1 MLAEAGYREEGMQS
15 IRSMFAA
22 IALGTALILTAHAVL
37 EAVDVQTAHDK
48 AFDFRPMKTWG
59 WNPASAGHV
68 KMVRTKNDDSEAMQ
82 RKVEPIVRDAVS
94 QEMAKRGLK
103 EAASNP
109 DLTLTYYLL
118 LTVNVETQQF
128 GQFVPTAVIWE
139 LPLFTTGTQSFKVL
153 NKGSLVFDLAAKDA
167 IVWRGVAEAQLEPDA
182 SDKKRESRL
191 RERCPGSAQ
200 ALPAEVMR

>member
-1 MLAEAGYREEGMQS
+1 MQS
-15 IRSMFAA
+15 IRSMFGAMVV
-22 IALGTALILTAHAVL
+22 GTALIVAGHVVL

-59 WNPASAGHV
+59 WNPASAGQV
-68 KMVRTKNDDSEAMQ
+68 KMVRTKNDDSEGMQ
-82 RKVEPIVRDAVS
+82 RKVEPLIRDEVS
-94 QEMAKRGLK
+94 KEMAKRGLK
-103 EAASNP
+103 ETASNP

-153 NKGSLVFDLAAKDA
+153 NKGSLVLDLAAKDN

-182 SDKKRESRL
+182 PEKKRESRL
-191 RERCPGSAQ
+191 REAVRDLLKRYPPKS
-200 ALPAEVMR
+200 